1 MHLKL
6 RSGLGFGLQVLSG
19 VFFAQLLI
27 VLINPPSDRI
37 GYLAVVIAV
46 DIVVVLT
53 AAAVAPPRFRNDS
66 ASRQG
71 DAGV

>member
-1 MHLKL
+1 MYLKL

-19 VFFAQLLI
+19 VLFAQLLI

-46 DIVVVLT
+46 DIVVVLA

-66 ASRQG
+66 TSR
-71 DAGV
+71 DADPGV